1 MKIKKKSGNFK
12 PASEAQQRARERNW
26 NKGQVLCIR
35 TIAHNIH
42 NSKTTNAVEKT
53 LLAMT
58 VDSLNAILDNWNK

>member
-1 MKIKKKSGNFK
+1 MVKRKVTK
-12 PASEAQQRARERNW
+12 PATSAQKAARERNW

-58 VDSLNAILDNWNK
+58 VDSLNAILENWNK

>member
-1 MKIKKKSGNFK
+1 MVKRKVTK
-12 PASEAQQRARERNW
+12 PATPAQKAARERNW

-42 NSKTTNAVEKT
+42 KSKTTNAVEKT

-58 VDSLNAILDNWNK
+58 VDSLNAILENWNK